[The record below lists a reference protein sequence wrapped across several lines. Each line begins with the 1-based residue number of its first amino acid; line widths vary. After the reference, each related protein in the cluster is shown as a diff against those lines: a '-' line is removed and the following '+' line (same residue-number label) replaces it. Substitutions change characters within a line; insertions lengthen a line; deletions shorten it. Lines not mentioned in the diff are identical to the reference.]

1 MLDGNTEIT
10 EQVIGCAIEVHRVL
24 GPGLPETACETALC
38 TELKLRGI
46 PFARQRSFSVHYKG
60 HHISEHRPDLIV
72 ANEVIVEVKTIERF
86 APVHH
91 AQMLTYLRVASLT
104 VGLIL
109 NFNAATM
116 KDGIKRVV
124 LNAEPRNASASPRL
138 RVP

>member
-1 MLDGNTEIT
+1 M
-10 EQVIGCAIEVHRVL
+10 L
-24 GPGLPETACETALC
+24 GPGLPEAACETALC
-38 TELKLRGI
+38 IELQLRGI
-46 PFARQRSFSVHYKG
+46 LFERQRSFSVHYKG

-72 ANEVIVEVKTIERF
+72 ANRVIVEVKSIDRF

-116 KDGIKRVV
+116 KEGTRRVV
-124 LNAEPRNASASPRL
+124 WNA
-138 RVP
+138 